1 MYNRYIPNGASYTR
15 VTVDEPVESS
25 PGASQA
31 REPHQKARP
40 GDQRSQHTGRPGSG
54 GPAGFSLPSFLTGEG
69 GSGGL
74 GGLLKALKLEDLDSG
89 DLLLLLIVLLLLWE
103 GDDLELVIALG
114 LVLIL
119 GLGDEPEEE
128 ADGR

>member
-15 VTVDEPVESS
+15 VRVEEPVESS
-25 PGASQA
+25 PGATQA

-40 GDQRSQHTGRPGSG
+40 GDQRFQHTGRPGPSG
-54 GPAGFSLPSFLTGEG
+54 TTGFSLPSFLTGEG

-119 GLGDEPEEE
+119 GLGDEEMEP
-128 ADGR
+128 

>member
-15 VTVDEPVESS
+15 VRVEEPVESS

-54 GPAGFSLPSFLTGEG
+54 VAAGFSLPSFLTGER

-119 GLGDEPEEE
+119 GLGDKETEP
-128 ADGR
+128 

>member
-15 VTVDEPVESS
+15 VRVEEPVESQPPAHPRQRNRIRRPAPGTNAPSTPAAPVRAEPQAS
-25 PGASQA
+25 PS
-31 REPHQKARP
+31 
-40 GDQRSQHTGRPGSG
+40 
-54 GPAGFSLPSFLTGEG
+54 PSFLTGER

-119 GLGDEPEEE
+119 GLGDKEMEP
-128 ADGR
+128 

>member
-15 VTVDEPVESS
+15 VRVEEPVESS

-31 REPHQKARP
+31 KEPHQKARP
-40 GDQRSQHTGRPGSG
+40 GDQRSQHTGRPGSSG
-54 GPAGFSLPSFLTGEG
+54 TAGFSLPSFLTGEG

-89 DLLLLLIVLLLLWE
+89 DLLLLLWE

-119 GLGDEPEEE
+119 GLGDKETEP
-128 ADGR
+128 

>member
-15 VTVDEPVESS
+15 VRVEEPVGSS
-25 PGASQA
+25 PGATQA
-31 REPHQKARP
+31 KEPHQKARP
-40 GDQRSQHTGRPGSG
+40 GDQRFQHTGRPGPSG
-54 GPAGFSLPSFLTGEG
+54 TTGFSLPSFLTGEG

-119 GLGDEPEEE
+119 GLGDEEMEP
-128 ADGR
+128 